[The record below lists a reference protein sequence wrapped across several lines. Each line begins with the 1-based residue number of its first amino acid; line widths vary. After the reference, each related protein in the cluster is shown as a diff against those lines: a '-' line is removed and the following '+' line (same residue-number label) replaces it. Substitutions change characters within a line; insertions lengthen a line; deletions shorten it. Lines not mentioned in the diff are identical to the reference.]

1 MAHPYSTEA
10 RLKRPVAGK
19 SERLLELLDRNR
31 DGQADDDGTFA
42 VLADALERTANDI
55 DSRLMTVYVVP
66 FASAT
71 ASSSNGYAVTYGIV
85 ADLCDLGTKA
95 ALYEWLD
102 LECSEAEKTRAA
114 YEKMLAEILDGT
126 RGIPDAPRVDAGT
139 GRRSFAYE
147 SIGTEYASGTTDG
160 VLGPYTSSTTDP
172 TDVL

>member
-31 DGQADDDGTFA
+31 DGIEDTDGTFA
-42 VLADALERTANDI
+42 VLSDALERTANDI
-55 DSRLMTVYVVP
+55 DSRLGPAYEVP
-66 FASAT
+66 FATAT
-71 ASSSNGYAVTYGIV
+71 PSSSNGYAPTYGLV

-102 LECSEAEKTRAA
+102 PDCSEAEKTRAA

-126 RGIPDAPRVDAGT
+126 RVIPDAPRVDAGT

-160 VLGPYTSSTTDP
+160 TLAPYTTSTTDP
-172 TDVL
+172 TSVL